1 MWQIVEI
8 IEIVQILV
16 KNKSSER
23 NGCFHQEVPSSN
35 SPHGPQEFVSIHLKG
50 VVRAVSLY
58 SVLMPKPVFIKS
70 HPYFQIFS
78 LSKNR

>member
-8 IEIVQILV
+8 LQIVQILV
-16 KNKSSER
+16 KNKSCGK
-23 NGCFHQEVPSSN
+23 NGCFHQEVPSSD

-50 VVRAVSLY
+50 VVRALSLCF
-58 SVLMPKPVFIKS
+58 VLMPKPMFIKS